1 VLVGRRL
8 SVTLVAVVV
17 VHRSVKYQRWW
28 CESSSGSLGMR
39 CLCHRE
45 GRYILSP
52 QNNVDEASGDQLITL
67 ICDTT
72 GVDVEGIVGLQY
84 SIWWVILI
92 VVEWM

>member
-1 VLVGRRL
+1 
-8 SVTLVAVVV
+8 
-17 VHRSVKYQRWW
+17 
-28 CESSSGSLGMR
+28 MR

-72 GVDVEGIVGLQY
+72 GVDVRGEWDY
-84 SIWWVILI
+84 SIQYGGSF
-92 VVEWM
+92 